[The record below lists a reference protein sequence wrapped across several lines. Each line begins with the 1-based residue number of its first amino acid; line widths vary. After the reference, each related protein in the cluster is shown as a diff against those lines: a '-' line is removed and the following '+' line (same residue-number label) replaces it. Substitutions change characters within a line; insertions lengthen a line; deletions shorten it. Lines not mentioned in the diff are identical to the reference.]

1 MKADIRNPL
10 RYLLITHIMSEFISL
25 MIQASP
31 YPLLIAPRNL
41 AGDLLDSVKK
51 KRTGASA
58 SVLRFFGNTGSN
70 RQIKNALPASL
81 TKPTCDLEI
90 QIQNNGKHDK

>member
-1 MKADIRNPL
+1 
-10 RYLLITHIMSEFISL
+10 

-31 YPLLIAPRNL
+31 HSLLITLRNP
-41 AGDLLDSVKK
+41 AGDLPDSVKK

-58 SVLRFFGNTGSN
+58 SVLCLFGNTGSN

>member
-1 MKADIRNPL
+1 
-10 RYLLITHIMSEFISL
+10 

-31 YPLLIAPRNL
+31 SPCPLLIARRTP
-41 AGDLLDSVKK
+41 AGDLPDSVKK

-58 SVLRFFGNTGSN
+58 SVLCLFGNTGSN
-70 RQIKNALPASL
+70 RQTKKHSAFRLNKPA
-81 TKPTCDLEI
+81 CDLEI